1 MIARFAR
8 DSHPLGVVI
17 EVEPAKRLYRA
28 AFGADNGD
36 VDPQDSRRGMNVVG
50 WTTKEDELRLMGFVR
65 HTGGDETKGGKKR
78 LQGFALE
85 NANFSR

>member
-36 VDPQDSRRGMNVVG
+36 VDRSRGWVVERRNYEC
-50 WTTKEDELRLMGFVR
+50 KEDGADVEADVVDNKDNDVMEEEDDDV
-65 HTGGDETKGGKKR
+65 
-78 LQGFALE
+78 A
-85 NANFSR
+85 